1 MAENKVTPLGLTAG
15 FHQPPLVIC
24 MQQYSLQGFRKLVT
38 LSTALYTRTDN
49 RTFLE
54 TILCNPHPLEDR
66 GRYFKITIPHVIIP
80 LEKCVLIESV
90 PCVRNICKPHSS
102 YNVGTYKEMAQ
113 NSCPKIR
120 FIHSECSDRFILL
133 SVDQISLPK
142 IKTLGRS
149 YPRGQTGA
157 SYFVRRAWRES
168 TSALNPNT
176 SSDQVLVHAFIVYS
190 FTPSL
195 RHGLLLVPTF
205 RARKPFE
212 PCVGRRAISRA

>member
-1 MAENKVTPLGLTAG
+1 
-15 FHQPPLVIC
+15 
-24 MQQYSLQGFRKLVT
+24 MQQYSLQGFQKLVT

-54 TILCNPHPLEDR
+54 TILCNPHPLKDR

-80 LEKCVLIESV
+80 LGKCVLIESV

-102 YNVGTYKEMAQ
+102 YNVGSCKGMAQ
-113 NSCPKIR
+113 NSCPKIKFTR
-120 FIHSECSDRFILL
+120 SECSDRFILL

-142 IKTLGRS
+142 IKTLGRFH
-149 YPRGQTGA
+149 PQGQTRP
-157 SYFVRRAWRES
+157 SYLVRRARRES
-168 TSALNPNT
+168 TSALNPDT
-176 SSDQVLVHAFIVYS
+176 SSDQVLVHVFIVYS
-190 FTPSL
+190 FMPSL

-212 PCVGRRAISRA
+212 PCLGRRAISRA